1 MRVEPCVW
9 FRLDRTCMCV
19 YSYGSFLFLSI
30 YRRIKMPK
38 ECIIKKAEI
47 DELIEDDFAAV
58 ITAIAE
64 ECESCSSDM
73 GTVMGRPELGDA
85 YDRVAAAIRNLIK
98 VGEASE

>member
-1 MRVEPCVW
+1 
-9 FRLDRTCMCV
+9 
-19 YSYGSFLFLSI
+19 
-30 YRRIKMPK
+30 MPK

-73 GTVMGRPELGDA
+73 GTVMGRPELGNA